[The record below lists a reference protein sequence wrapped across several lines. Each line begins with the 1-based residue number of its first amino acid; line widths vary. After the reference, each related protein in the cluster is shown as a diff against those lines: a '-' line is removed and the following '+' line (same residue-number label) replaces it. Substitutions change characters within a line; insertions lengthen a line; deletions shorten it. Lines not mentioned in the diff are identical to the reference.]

1 MPAGRSSSTK
11 LEVCARRPTD
21 DERGRKTETGA
32 LQFHPK
38 SDSRYRPRKP
48 LLALQRTNR
57 SHDPPAWTTD
67 LRRRRPPKVTRQSYF
82 GWLIRWGRR
91 FRHVTNPRLNFF
103 APN

>member
-32 LQFHPK
+32 VQFHPK

-48 LLALQRTNR
+48 LLALQRTSR
-57 SHDPPAWTTD
+57 SPDPPEWTTD
-67 LRRRRPPKVTRQSYF
+67 LRRRRPPKVT
-82 GWLIRWGRR
+82 LPKL
-91 FRHVTNPRLNFF
+91 FRSVDPMGTEVSSVTNPRLNFF